1 MQDKNAWLEEA
12 EQAISIPPFHWE
24 QIKACLSAPVIIPE
38 RNERPKTG
46 EKEKQTLKSKTG
58 YIIVA

>member
-1 MQDKNAWLEEA
+1 MQDKNAWPKEP
-12 EQAISIPPFHWE
+12 AIGIPPFHWK
-24 QIKACLSAPVIIPE
+24 QIEACLSAPVIVPE

-58 YIIVA
+58 CIVAA